1 MASLIHALLDAISR
15 MPAMRVFSIGRTTP
29 RRWQR
34 LLREIVFP
42 LPSSGVVKLLS
53 LLGRFLAPMKAALL
67 CIGNNMVAILGDP
80 LKTKLIQVTAL
91 IQNFMVTRRNI
102 QKCTVRIRTNPMYYC
117 FCKLIE

>member
-67 CIGNNMVAILGDP
+67 CIGNNMVVILGDP
-80 LKTKLIQVTAL
+80 LKTKLIL
-91 IQNFMVTRRNI
+91 FKI
-102 QKCTVRIRTNPMYYC
+102 
-117 FCKLIE
+117 LW